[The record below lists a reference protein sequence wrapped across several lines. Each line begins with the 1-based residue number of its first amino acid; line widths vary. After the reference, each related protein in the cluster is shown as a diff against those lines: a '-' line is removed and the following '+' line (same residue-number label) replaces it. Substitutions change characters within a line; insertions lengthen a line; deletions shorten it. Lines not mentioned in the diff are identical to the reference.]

1 MLNMKLQTPYDN
13 FSALVRK
20 FGRICSVIV
29 LLAGLLISVSSNIN
43 PASAQAM
50 ASANGMNRTD
60 VVKELKSKH
69 AEKHAEK
76 PVGMGLADNGGLL
89 ELFSSEDG
97 ETWTL
102 ILTMPYGK
110 SFLVG
115 SGRAWAGAPSYF
127 KCRYI

>member
-69 AEKHAEK
+69 AEK

-102 ILTMPYGK
+102 ILTMPNGK

-115 SGRAWAGAPSYF
+115 SGKAWAGAPI
-127 KCRYI
+127 YIKGSKI